1 MIIRM
6 VRNAAYEWNRECL
19 RKISQMGEIEYKR
32 SSYDRNRNISDKVAA
47 EFLAKV
53 FHPRIRSKSHFVH
66 CRESPAKA
74 SILLVLSVL
83 NVG

>member
-1 MIIRM
+1 MIMRL
-6 VRNAAYEWNRECL
+6 VRNAAYEWKRECL

-32 SSYDRNRNISDKVAA
+32 CNGKRNISETVVA
-47 EFLAKV
+47 EFIAKV
-53 FHPRIRSKSHFVH
+53 SHPRIRSKSHFVH

>member
-1 MIIRM
+1 
-6 VRNAAYEWNRECL
+6 
-19 RKISQMGEIEYKR
+19 MG
-32 SSYDRNRNISDKVAA
+32 SNGNRNISDKVAA

-53 FHPRIRSKSHFVH
+53 FHPRIRSKSHSVH